1 MINFQ
6 SGGGAVAFKAP
17 PVVAAIVT
25 PAHRKPRTRN
35 PPKTTVMNRLPRP
48 ALSQLHPSHPL
59 RKEVFKVYKW
69 MGNFLESL
77 RPLDLAESTVASY
90 FKALALLLGY
100 RDREQGKSRRYA
112 PMGEEEAATEEKMS
126 LKDDAPVTLTD
137 IGDVRKFSDAV
148 AELREYIQQRR
159 DARGLRSDYAGKRYT
174 PVCKHLAS
182 FLAATQRKLIAE
194 AAELPGHGVGEV
206 RGSLRREQGEH
217 SHERRAG
224 TVITRHQSSK
234 DRGGNGNA
242 REDEA
247 GSGGSQG
254 EGGQGEKESER
265 KRQCVASTVGNRRE
279 EHGEEEMESLKS
291 NALIEVGQIWD
302 RRRAGE
308 GEGVG
313 GGEVKAEGGKEAGT
327 EGTEAR
333 EDRELKRLRE
343 ALAQSTQQKKA
354 LEKRVE
360 KMSRKLDRRTKKI
373 RRLKE
378 EKASVKAA
386 LDQAQARL
394 EGERQER
401 MRKMEEELE
410 FLRRGQDRQ
419 QGGGGTPNPASS
431 SVSAPLP
438 ALPPKATAFTPTPCS
453 PSLVSRLSSVPF
465 ADSSPRSPSP
475 GLCCLHPRTATASS
489 SGSMECLQQTQRSD
503 GNE

>member
-6 SGGGAVAFKAP
+6 SGGGAIAFKAP

-112 PMGEEEAATEEKMS
+112 AMGEEEEAAEEKMS

-206 RGSLRREQGEH
+206 RGSLRREQAEH

-224 TVITRHQSSK
+224 TVVTRHRSRE

-254 EGGQGEKESER
+254 EGGQGETERER
-265 KRQCVASTVGNRRE
+265 KRQCVASTVGNGRE
-279 EHGEEEMESLKS
+279 ENGEKEMESLKS
-291 NALIEVGQIWD
+291 NAQVEVGQIWD

-308 GEGVG
+308 GEVVG
-313 GGEVKAEGGKEAGT
+313 GGEVKAEEGKEAGM

-354 LEKRVE
+354 LEMRVE

-378 EKASVKAA
+378 EKASIKAA

-401 MRKMEEELE
+401 MRRMEEELE
-410 FLRRGQDRQ
+410 FLRRGQDKQ

-431 SVSAPLP
+431 CVSAPLP
-438 ALPPKATAFTPTPCS
+438 ALPPRATAFTPTPCS

-465 ADSSPRSPSP
+465 ADSFPRSPSP
-475 GLCCLHPRTATASS
+475 SLCFLHPRTATASS
-489 SGSMECLQQTQRSD
+489 SGSMECLQ
-503 GNE
+503 